1 VGADTVTAIATALIP
16 LLYLT
21 TGLQFWQLLILVFFS
36 SLLDIPSFTARRS
49 MVPELAGRAGMPLDR
64 ANAVFESLMGFST
77 LVGAPLAG
85 LLVATMGARNVIW
98 LDASA
103 SAISAV
109 LVLATIPGG
118 MFTRVAFE
126 TRGMVADIRA
136 GLSFIRRDVVL
147 WPMAIVLALSNGT
160 SAAVTGLVLPVY
172 VKDTFGDATSLGL
185 MISAV
190 GAGALLGSTAYG
202 WFATRVSRRL
212 LWYAGYLLVPLEWW
226 IFLVSPTAAMI
237 VAAFFIT
244 GLAMGPIN
252 PIMVTLRHERSPAE
266 VRGRVF
272 STYSAIA
279 MSTSPIGILAAG
291 WMIEGIGFD
300 PTVLVFALI
309 GQAIGIAT
317 LVIPG
322 FRLMDRPASSGPVTE
337 SQVSPVI

>member
-1 VGADTVTAIATALIP
+1 MSAT
-16 LLYLT
+16 
-21 TGLQFWQLLILVFFS
+21 
-36 SLLDIPSFTARRS
+36 
-49 MVPELAGRAGMPLDR
+49 
-64 ANAVFESLMGFST
+64 
-77 LVGAPLAG
+77 
-85 LLVATMGARNVIW
+85 
-98 LDASA
+98 
-103 SAISAV
+103 
-109 LVLATIPGG
+109 
-118 MFTRVAFE
+118 
-126 TRGMVADIRA
+126 IRA

-172 VKDTFGDATSLGL
+172 VKDTIGDATSLGL
-185 MISAV
+185 MVSAV

-212 LWYAGYLLVPLEWW
+212 LWYVGYLVVPLEWW
-226 IFLVSPTAAMI
+226 IFLVNPTAAMI

-244 GLAMGPIN
+244 GLVMGPIN

-279 MSTSPIGILAAG
+279 MSTSPIGILTAG

-322 FRLMDRPASSGPVTE
+322 FRLMDRHLVDGAAIPESPASSPA
-337 SQVSPVI
+337 